1 MKQLANYIDLE
12 KLSPQGYQW
21 QGEFQLSQFPR
32 LAELLSQ
39 KDAENTKDTEFS
51 CEINKKSSIYWLQFK
66 VKAPLENQCQRC
78 LQPMSFILDEQI
90 KLALL
95 EDKSQASLLQED
107 DWLLLDDV
115 VEMVKHERRL
125 PILNMIE
132 DELLLA
138 LPLVPK
144 HDYNDENCV
153 PVEILADDEEE
164 PIVEEKNNP
173 FAVLA
178 ELKEK

>member
-1 MKQLANYIDLE
+1 MKQLANFIDLE

-21 QGEFQLSQFPR
+21 QSEFHLSQFPR
-32 LAELLSQ
+32 LAELLTQ
-39 KDAENTKDTEFS
+39 TATTETNFT
-51 CEINKKSSIYWLQFK
+51 CEINKISGIYWLEFS
-66 VKAPLENQCQRC
+66 VKAPLETQCQRC
-78 LQPMSFILDEQI
+78 LQPMEFLLDEQG

-95 EDKSQASLLQED
+95 EDKAQASLLQEE

-125 PILNMIE
+125 PILTMIE
-132 DELLLA
+132 DELLLG

-144 HDYNDENCV
+144 HDYHDENCV

-164 PIVEEKNNP
+164 PIEEKNNP
-173 FAVLA
+173 FAILA

>member
-1 MKQLANYIDLE
+1 MKQLANFIDLE
-12 KLSPQGYQW
+12 KLSTQGYQW

-39 KDAENTKDTEFS
+39 KATAKTTFT
-51 CEINKKSSIYWLQFK
+51 CEINKVSGIYWLEFS

-78 LQPMSFILDEQI
+78 LQAMDFLLDEQI

-95 EDKSQASLLQED
+95 EDKSQASVLQED

-115 VEMVKHERRL
+115 VERVKHERRL
-125 PILNMIE
+125 PILTMIE

-144 HDYNDENCV
+144 HDYNDKNCV
-153 PVEILADDEEE
+153 PVEILADEEEE
-164 PIVEEKNNP
+164 PIVEKNNP

>member
-12 KLSPQGYQW
+12 KLSAQGYQW
-21 QGEFQLSQFPR
+21 QGEFSLNQFPR
-32 LAELLSQ
+32 LSEVLNQ
-39 KDAENTKDTEFS
+39 QDTENTKNTEFS
-51 CEINKKSSIYWLQFK
+51 CEINKKSGIYWLEFS

-78 LQPMSFILDEQI
+78 LQAMDFILDEQI

-95 EDKSQASLLQED
+95 EDKAQASLLQED

-125 PILNMIE
+125 PILTMIE

-144 HDYNDENCV
+144 HDYNDENCL
-153 PVEILADDEEE
+153 PVEILADEEEE
-164 PIVEEKNNP
+164 PMVEEKNNP
-173 FAVLA
+173 FAILA

>member
-21 QGEFQLSQFPR
+21 QAEFTLAQFPR
-32 LAELLSQ
+32 LSELLQQ
-39 KDAENTKDTEFS
+39 KTTTDSEFS
-51 CEINKKSSIYWLQFK
+51 CEINKKSGIHWLEFS
-66 VKAPLENQCQRC
+66 VKAPLKNQCQRC
-78 LQPMSFILDEQI
+78 LQAMDFLLDEQI

-95 EDKSQASLLQED
+95 EDKAQASLLQED

-164 PIVEEKNNP
+164 VIEEKNNP